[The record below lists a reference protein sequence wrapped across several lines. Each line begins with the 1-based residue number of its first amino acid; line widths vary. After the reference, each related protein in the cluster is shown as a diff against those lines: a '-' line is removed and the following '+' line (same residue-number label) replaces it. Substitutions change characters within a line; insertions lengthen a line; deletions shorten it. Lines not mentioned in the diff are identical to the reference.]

1 MSLTI
6 KATRY
11 KGQPLHPPIEA
22 VFDEQGGTLGR
33 APTNHLVLT
42 DDEKVVSGEHATIK
56 YENGGYIYIDSS
68 LNGTLITNRNRRIH
82 HDEIRLRDRDTLQI
96 GEYDLVLTISGESL
110 EMPAQQPLDA
120 EDALSI
126 LDLNGD
132 ADRQQSHEQDDLW
145 SGPFADP
152 LANNSAQ
159 DDAQAV
165 TTIHPDPNLSI
176 DESFVPPELETPP
189 GRASDL
195 PEDLSLTDFFSDD
208 DRSIHSKQGPAFF
221 RDKLPEGPRGSSGSQ
236 GRIRNSIG
244 ADEYAATSQPV
255 KRPPD
260 THRPPPAPGIV
271 EDKVSVT
278 PSKASSDLL
287 AVFLEAAGIEDA
299 AEHIMKDDATLM
311 RVIGLVLHEL
321 VSGLMTVLRGRSELK
336 SQLRVSMTTLK
347 PTENN
352 PFKFSPTVE
361 EALKTCLM
369 NNHPGFTDAVEAV
382 REGYDDIKNHQ
393 LAVTAGIQASL
404 AGILKQFDP
413 QRFTDKFKEGLVLQ
427 KKAKCWDAFKQAY
440 PQIVE
445 RAIEDIFGVDFIR
458 AYEAQI
464 EKLRAHRK
472 KDHLRHE
479 R

>member
-1 MSLTI
+1 
-6 KATRY
+6 
-11 KGQPLHPPIEA
+11 
-22 VFDEQGGTLGR
+22 
-33 APTNHLVLT
+33 
-42 DDEKVVSGEHATIK
+42 
-56 YENGGYIYIDSS
+56 
-68 LNGTLITNRNRRIH
+68 
-82 HDEIRLRDRDTLQI
+82 
-96 GEYDLVLTISGESL
+96 
-110 EMPAQQPLDA
+110 
-120 EDALSI
+120 
-126 LDLNGD
+126 
-132 ADRQQSHEQDDLW
+132 
-145 SGPFADP
+145 
-152 LANNSAQ
+152 
-159 DDAQAV
+159 
-165 TTIHPDPNLSI
+165 
-176 DESFVPPELETPP
+176 
-189 GRASDL
+189 
-195 PEDLSLTDFFSDD
+195 
-208 DRSIHSKQGPAFF
+208 
-221 RDKLPEGPRGSSGSQ
+221 
-236 GRIRNSIG
+236 
-244 ADEYAATSQPV
+244 V

>member
-11 KGQPLHPPIEA
+11 KGQPLNPPIEA
-22 VFDEQGGTLGR
+22 VFNEQGGTLGR
-33 APTNHLVLT
+33 APTNHLVLA

-56 YENGGYIYIDSS
+56 YENGEYTYIDSS
-68 LNGTLITNRNRRIH
+68 LNGTLVTNRNRRIH
-82 HDEIRLRDRDTLQI
+82 HDKIRLKDQDTLQI
-96 GEYDLVLTISGESL
+96 GEYDLVLTISGEPP
-110 EMPAQQPLDA
+110 ETPAQRLLAP
-120 EDALSI
+120 EDDLSI
-126 LDLNGD
+126 LNPNG
-132 ADRQQSHEQDDLW
+132 AASLGQSYEQDELW

-152 LANNSAQ
+152 LENDGNR

-176 DESFVPPELETPP
+176 DESFVPPDFETPS
-189 GRASDL
+189 GRAPDL

-208 DRSIHSKQGPAFF
+208 DRSLHAKQGPVFF
-221 RDKLPEGPRGSSGSQ
+221 RDQLPDKPRGSSGSQ
-236 GRIRNSIG
+236 NRIRNSTG
-244 ADEYAATSQPV
+244 ADEYVAAPQPL
-255 KRPPD
+255 KRPPYE
-260 THRPPPAPGIV
+260 HGPPQAPGIV
-271 EDKVSVT
+271 EEKVGERA
-278 PSKASSDLL
+278 PKAPSDLPAIL
-287 AVFLEAAGIEDA
+287 LEAAGIEDA
-299 AEHIMKDDATLM
+299 VEYIKKNDATLM

-404 AGILKQFDP
+404 AAILKQFDP
-413 QRFTDKFKEGLVLQ
+413 QRFAEKFKEGLVLQ
-427 KKAKCWDAFKQAY
+427 KKAKCWDAYKQAY

-472 KDHLRHE
+472 KNHSRHE

>member
-1 MSLTI
+1 MALTI
-6 KATRY
+6 KAIRY
-11 KGQPLHPPIEA
+11 KGQSLSPPIEA

-33 APTNHLVLT
+33 APTNHLVLA

-56 YENGGYIYIDSS
+56 YENGGYVYIDSS
-68 LNGTLITNRNRRIH
+68 LNGTLVTNRNRRIH
-82 HDEIRLRDRDTLQI
+82 HDKIRLKDQDTLQI
-96 GEYDLVLTISGESL
+96 GEYDLVLTISGEAL
-110 EMPAQQPLDA
+110 ET

-126 LDLNGD
+126 FDPHG
-132 ADRQQSHEQDDLW
+132 AGGRQPHEQDDLW
-145 SGPFADP
+145 AGPFTDP
-152 LANNSAQ
+152 LENDVIG

-176 DESFVPPELETPP
+176 DESFMPPDIEVPP
-189 GRASDL
+189 GQVSDL

-208 DRSIHSKQGPAFF
+208 DRSIHSKQRPDFF
-221 RDKLPEGPRGSSGSQ
+221 RNQPPDEPRVADGPQ
-236 GRIRNSIG
+236 NGRRNSFD
-244 ADEYAATSQPV
+244 ANEHAAASQPLNH
-255 KRPPD
+255 PPD
-260 THRPPPAPGIV
+260 VHRPPPAPKIV
-271 EDKVSVT
+271 DHHVSG
-278 PSKASSDLL
+278 PASKASADLL
-287 AVFLEAAGIEDA
+287 AVFLEAAGIKDA
-299 AEHIMKDDATLM
+299 VESIQEDDAKLM

-321 VSGLMTVLRGRSELK
+321 VNGLMTVLRGRSELK

-413 QRFTDKFKEGLVLQ
+413 QRFSEKFKEGLVLQ
-427 KKAKCWDAFKQAY
+427 KKAKCWDTYKQAY

-445 RAIEDIFGVDFIR
+445 QAIEDIFGVDFIR

-472 KDHLRHE
+472 KNHKRHE